1 MRNTNQ
7 PILSWFLKFRFFIS
21 PPTFHNKGFILST
34 SLSLVLILNLW
45 LASSLA
51 SSKEAPIFKPDGTA
65 IEITRQLKESPLKS
79 VDTSNPRATFKS
91 FNNRVYLAYLLL
103 KDAHQK
109 NMSTPGL
116 LTPEKLVAQ
125 GKLAQHLMDQAVL
138 CMDLSKIPQA
148 IRRNWGY
155 EGALF
160 LKEIFDRIQLPPL
173 SDIPSEVDFPTAG
186 KAEKRKLES
195 WTFPDT
201 RIVITLINEGERKGE
216 YLFSAQNMPLLD
228 EFYEKVKHLPYKK
241 DDYITPDFL
250 TFYDSTPGELLPP
263 KWSQYL
269 PAWSQSKQ
277 FYFQTIWQWGG
288 LFLTVI
294 VILALGW
301 FFCRKWMS
309 INRYKTI
316 STKNWGWAIILFII
330 GITISTGLHIIS
342 IHIHITGPVL
352 SFLKIV
358 FPLLSYIFYS
368 LGIFFAGRAIGQTI
382 IDSPRIDPNG
392 IHASLIMAVSVSVG
406 AILAVY
412 MVTIGLTYVGLSPVP
427 LFAGLG
433 VGGLAFALAARP
445 TLANLIGGFM
455 VLADR
460 PYRIGQR
467 VLVKNYKGDI
477 EKIGLRSTRIR
488 LLTGHQVIIPNEE
501 MASVVIENIDRR
513 PFIRRKM
520 NLSLTYGTP
529 PGKIER
535 GVEIIM
541 EILENHEGMPPDFP
555 PKVYFDEFNADS
567 LNIMVRYWYQPPD
580 LWKYY
585 EFSQN
590 VNLRI
595 MKAFEKEG
603 IDFAFPTVTNI
614 LTQDEDSALTFKV
627 EKSSAETF

>member
-1 MRNTNQ
+1 MRNTPQ
-7 PILSWFLKFRFFIS
+7 PSPSWVLKSCYFIS
-21 PPTFHNKGFILST
+21 PPIYRNKIFTLSAPI
-34 SLSLVLILNLW
+34 SLLLVLCLW
-45 LASSLA
+45 TTASLA
-51 SSKEAPIFKPDGTA
+51 SSKEITTVNSDASV

-91 FNNRVYLAYLLL
+91 FNDSVYSAYLLL
-103 KDAHQK
+103 QDAHQK
-109 NMSTPGL
+109 NMSSPGL
-116 LTPEKLVAQ
+116 FTHEQVIAQ
-125 GKLAQHLMDQAVL
+125 GKMAQHLMDQAVL
-138 CMDLSKIPQA
+138 CLDLSQIPVA
-148 IRRNWGY
+148 IRRSWGY

-173 SDIPSEVDFPTAG
+173 SDIPSEVHVPSTG
-186 KAEKRKLES
+186 KSEKSKLES

-201 RIVITLINEGERKGE
+201 RIVITLIEEGERKGE
-216 YLFSAQNMPLLD
+216 YLFSAQNIPLLD

-241 DDYITPDFL
+241 ENYITPDFL

-269 PAWSQSKQ
+269 PTWSSSKQ
-277 FYFQTIWQWGG
+277 FYFQTLWQWAG
-288 LFLTVI
+288 LILTVS
-294 VILALGW
+294 VILFLGW
-301 FFCRKWMS
+301 FLCRKWMS
-309 INRYKTI
+309 INRNNTNSI
-316 STKNWGWAIILFII
+316 KNWGWAVIFFINGIIV
-330 GITISTGLHIIS
+330 GTGLHIIS

-352 SFLKIV
+352 SILKIV
-358 FPLLSYIFYS
+358 FPLISYIFYS
-368 LGIFFAGRAIGQTI
+368 LSIFFAGRAIGQTI

-392 IHASLIMAVSVSVG
+392 IHASLIMAVSVSIG
-406 AILAVY
+406 ALLAVY
-412 MVTIGLTYVGLSPVP
+412 TVTVGLTYVGLSPVP

-467 VLVKNYKGDI
+467 VRVKDYEGDI

-488 LLTGHQVIIPNEE
+488 LLTGHQVIIPNED
-501 MASVVIENIDRR
+501 MASLVIENIDRR

-520 NLSLTYGTP
+520 NLTITYGTP
-529 PGKIER
+529 PEKVEH
-535 GVEIIM
+535 GVEIIK
-541 EILENHEGMPPDFP
+541 EILENHEGMPPEFP

-567 LNIMVRYWYQPPD
+567 LNIVVRYWYQPPD
-580 LWKYY
+580 RWKHY

-614 LTQDEDSALTFKV
+614 LTQEADSGLTFRV
-627 EKSSAETF
+627 ENSRAETL